1 MIHIFYSNN
10 ETLEFPTVSIAEIST
25 QILNDCDIKP
35 LRIQCDNA
43 LDFNRLQDYIA
54 GIQQSIN
61 LRR

>member
-1 MIHIFYSNN
+1 MILITYSNN
-10 ETLEFPTVSIAEIST
+10 ETFEFPSVSIAEIST
-25 QILNDCDIKP
+25 QILKDCDITP
-35 LRIQCDNA
+35 LGIQCDDA

>member
-1 MIHIFYSNN
+1 MILITYSNN
-10 ETLEFPTVSIAEIST
+10 ETFEFPTVSIAEIST

-35 LRIQCDNA
+35 LGIKCDDA